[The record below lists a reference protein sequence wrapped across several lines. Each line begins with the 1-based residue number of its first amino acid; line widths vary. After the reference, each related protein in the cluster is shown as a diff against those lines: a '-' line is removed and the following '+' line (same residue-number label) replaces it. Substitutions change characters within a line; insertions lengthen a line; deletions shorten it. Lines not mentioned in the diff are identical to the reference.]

1 MLLGHLRRGRKHH
14 VLDLGPPLE
23 ANVTFLG
30 HFPCRIY
37 IQDLLRDSEPA
48 TGRSVTLLQPSQG
61 ERFSLI
67 LAWDLY
73 NYLTADSVSALMRE
87 LGPHC
92 HPGALLYLLL
102 PTDDTIPAVPTR
114 CAFIDEQH
122 IERGPESPETRTN
135 PRLTPRAIE
144 RQTPGFR
151 ALHSFLLNAGMQEH
165 LLTYG

>member
-1 MLLGHLRRGRKHH
+1 MVIGHLQRGRKHH

-23 ANVTFLG
+23 ANVAFFG
-30 HFPCRIY
+30 RFPCRLY
-37 IQDLLRDSEPA
+37 IQDLLRDAEPA
-48 TGRSVTLLQPSQG
+48 TGRKAALLQPSQG

-73 NYLTADSVSALMRE
+73 NYLDSDSVSALMRD

-92 HPGALLYLLL
+92 LPGALLYLLL
-102 PTDDTIPAVPTR
+102 PTDDAIPAIPTR
-114 CAFIDEQH
+114 CVIIDEQH
-122 IERGPESPETRTN
+122 IERGPELPETRNN

-151 ALHSFLLNAGMQEH
+151 TLHSFLLNAGLQEH